1 MKTKKMIATLTSA
14 SMLAVLAVCAN
25 PATVSAEE
33 FKHVKIAYATNAT
46 DETFVGRKKGLE
58 ELVGPALNME
68 FMFSEA
74 LNDAG
79 ALTSFIE
86 NAYASGCDG
95 VFVDLAN
102 SIDQGAAVANDLGMW
117 YVGVSSADSVEN
129 SDLPYYLSVVGASAE
144 GYGQSYGKAIESV
157 LSDGEEH
164 SIIILSGAAAY
175 GATSFIEG
183 TAGSLRALQEIYGLT
198 YTADVNELATS
209 STQVEAENDKGIKI
223 TVIPGMGPDLTNTV
237 SPLLQTGEY
246 DVVVGTTSIY
256 GTLSVAV
263 DEVEKATGKNI
274 YFISRDVLSDT
285 IGNAFHAEDSTGH
298 PVMDA
303 VVAQATFETVSGM
316 IVLRNAIDG
325 YADNMRGDG
334 RCSRIA
340 GSAPLVVV
348 SAEEYDILSREDIPF
363 AYCTAEDIVS
373 LTGESVT
380 WEDIDAF
387 GAGLTTEAVIEK
399 FTK

>member
-14 SMLAVLAVCAN
+14 SMLAALAVCAN

-209 STQVEAENDKGIKI
+209 STQVEAENDKGIQI

-325 YADNMRGDG
+325 YADHMRGDG

-363 AYCTAEDIVS
+363 AYCIPDR
-373 LTGESVT
+373 
-380 WEDIDAF
+380 
-387 GAGLTTEAVIEK
+387 
-399 FTK
+399 